1 MYLPVW
7 KCWNECVILGLIISL
22 YGVMCILSF
31 NVVESGF
38 VTPYFE
44 KCCTNKAIIVVVVYF
59 LFLTFY
65 FCHYNYMSIIFSIIM
80 IF

>member
-1 MYLPVW
+1 M
-7 KCWNECVILGLIISL
+7 ILGLIISL
-22 YGVMCILSF
+22 YGVMSILSF
-31 NVVESGF
+31 NMVESGF

-44 KCCTNKAIIVVVVYF
+44 KCCTNKAIIIVVVYF

-65 FCHYNYMSIIFSIIM
+65 FSSYNYMSIIFCIIM

>member
-1 MYLPVW
+1 M
-7 KCWNECVILGLIISL
+7 ILGLIISL

-44 KCCTNKAIIVVVVYF
+44 KCCTNKAIIIVVVVYF
-59 LFLTFY
+59 LFLTVYCLLF
-65 FCHYNYMSIIFSIIM
+65 
-80 IF
+80 